1 MKINKTLKLLAPVL
15 ILGGLVGIAALV
27 FYNPPEADRR
37 PGNIGPQL
45 TVATRMISSAPYQVY
60 LESYGTV
67 QPRTRSQLL
76 SQVSGQIISVNRRFR
91 DGGFFEE
98 GDVLLSIDPRDY
110 EADVKISEAALMD
123 ARQVLAEEEARSEQA
138 AYDWK
143 RLGNEGEAPDLVLRI
158 PQLLAAE
165 ARVISA
171 DSNFDKARLD
181 LERTNVIAP
190 FAGRILTKFVDVGQ
204 VVSNNA
210 RVADVYATD
219 YVEIRL
225 PLRDR
230 DLAFIDLPES
240 YRFRDVREED
250 MPSVIV
256 SSALVEEER
265 WAGKIVR
272 TEGAIDDSARQ
283 LHVVAQ
289 IDDPF
294 GYEGE
299 NKVPLKIGQYVTA
312 SIEGQI
318 IPNAVVIPGSAIYQ
332 GSYAY
337 VVDEGVLQRR
347 DIKIAWAND
356 TESVIRSG
364 LDDGDELVIT
374 PLGQVISGVRVSIE
388 GQPRNFQPPQ
398 GMNFTGDGPSNR
410 EGRPSRSGGGA
421 KPEGVMVK
429 PGGPP
434 AGNRPRGE
442 GAGPGNRQRPEG
454 TAARHESS
462 STGAIEARDGK
473 EGQS

>member
-1 MKINKTLKLLAPVL
+1 MDYRGQ
-15 ILGGLVGIAALV
+15 GGLGDVILHPDYAENGIIYLSYAESGVGKVRGAAVARGRLDFDDGDNYFADGEV
-27 FYNPPEADRR
+27 IWRQNPKVTDDGHYGHRMAFDAD
-37 PGNIGPQL
+37 GYL
-45 TVATRMISSAPYQVY
+45 FISSGDRQKFVPAQQMNGNLGKIVR
-60 LESYGTV
+60 LHD
-67 QPRTRSQLL
+67 
-76 SQVSGQIISVNRRFR
+76 
-91 DGGFFEE
+91 DGSIPEDNPFFEE

-123 ARQVLAEEEARSEQA
+123 ARQSLAEEEARSEQA
-138 AYDWK
+138 TYDWK

-158 PQLLAAE
+158 PQMLASE

-171 DSNFDKARLD
+171 DSNLDKTRLD
-181 LERTNVIAP
+181 LERTNVVAP

-204 VVSNNA
+204 VVSNNP

-250 MPSVIV
+250 MPSVLV
-256 SSALVEEER
+256 KSTLVEEER

-337 VVDEGVLQRR
+337 VVEDGVLQRR

-364 LDDGDELVIT
+364 LEDGDELVIT
-374 PLGQVISGVRVSIE
+374 PLGQVTSGVRVSIE
-388 GQPRNFQPPQ
+388 GQPRNFHPPQ
-398 GMNFTGDGPSNR
+398 GMNFTGDGPPNR
-410 EGRPSRSGGGA
+410 EGRESRSGGGA
-421 KPEGVMVK
+421 KPG
-429 PGGPP
+429 
-434 AGNRPRGE
+434 RGIRVQI
-442 GAGPGNRQRPEG
+442 G
-454 TAARHESS
+454 
-462 STGAIEARDGK
+462 I
-473 EGQS
+473 